1 MPSDAQEM
9 PLISC
14 LCITKNRP
22 LLLQRAITC
31 FERQVYPKKELVIS
45 YPEGDLLTKRVIDQ
59 VIFISDIKILA
70 IERPK
75 NENLGAS
82 RNHAIMAASGEFI
95 CIWDDD
101 DWYSNHRISAQYEA
115 IRDSEFKACIY
126 TNIVIY
132 HFKDQKSCISDF
144 RLWEGTLLCAKEILP
159 EHPYLEKE
167 NGEAETILK
176 ALSAS
181 GKLFPIVNDP
191 YLYVYIFHGLNILE
205 THQLD
210 IHFKNNASLEE
221 SVNQNIIEL
230 TSLDNYLL

>member
-1 MPSDAQEM
+1 MASDENEM

-14 LCITKNRP
+14 LCITNNRP

-45 YPEGDLLTKRVIDQ
+45 YPEGDLLTKQVIDQ

-75 NENLGAS
+75 NENLGTS

-115 IRDSEFKACIY
+115 IRDSKFKASIY

-132 HFKDQKSCISDF
+132 NFENQKSYISDF
-144 RLWEGTLLCAKEILP
+144 RLWEGTLLSTKEILL

-167 NGEAETILK
+167 NGEAETVLQE
-176 ALSAS
+176 LSAS
-181 GKLFPIVNDP
+181 GKLLPIVNDP
-191 YLYVYIFHGLNILE
+191 YLYVYIFHGFNIWKK
-205 THQLD
+205 HQLD
-210 IHFKNNASLEE
+210 IHFKNNALLEE
-221 SVNQNIIEL
+221 SVNQNLIEL
-230 TSLDNYLL
+230 TSLDNYHL